1 MRTDFLAWLITAI
14 AVTTS
19 AYAQDIEAVYP
30 NSDITMV
37 RDIGAAT
44 PNLQSLMLNR
54 LQESNSYSLYGDPAR
69 EFWNNLQQ
77 SSLPEYENKFYGRK
91 IKIEVK
97 DKNNNV
103 LYFCTTS
110 DPTLFWQLVLIS
122 PEGES
127 VECKKI

>member
-14 AVTTS
+14 GVTTS
-19 AYAQDIEAVYP
+19 VYAQDIQAAYP
-30 NSDITMV
+30 NPNITMV

-91 IKIEVK
+91 IKLK
-97 DKNNNV
+97 
-103 LYFCTTS
+103 
-110 DPTLFWQLVLIS
+110 
-122 PEGES
+122 
-127 VECKKI
+127 

>member
-1 MRTDFLAWLITAI
+1 MRTDFLAWLITTI
-14 AVTTS
+14 AFTTS
-19 AYAQDIEAVYP
+19 AYAQDIQAAYP
-30 NSDITMV
+30 NPDFTMV
-37 RDIGAAT
+37 RDIGTTT

-69 EFWNNLQQ
+69 EFWSNLQQ

-97 DKNNNV
+97 DENNNV

-110 DPTLFWQLVLIS
+110 DPTLFWQLVLIP
-122 PEGES
+122 PEGDS

>member
-19 AYAQDIEAVYP
+19 AYAQNIP
-30 NSDITMV
+30 MV
-37 RDIGAAT
+37 RDIETAT

-69 EFWNNLQQ
+69 EFWNTLQQ
-77 SSLPEYENKFYGRK
+77 SSLPEYEDKFYGRK
-91 IKIEVK
+91 VKIEVK
-97 DKNNNV
+97 DKENNV

-110 DPTLFWQLVLIS
+110 DPSLFWQLVLIP
-122 PEGES
+122 PEGDS
-127 VECKKI
+127 VECENNNEN